1 MADKYIAQTSG
12 GLAEVE
18 GKQTSAGAG
27 DAGKLVALNSS
38 GDIDVTMLPPGVGV
52 EVLSLTASENL
63 SAGDLINVWNDSGTE
78 KARKADAS
86 NAYRAH
92 GFVQGAVTSGQ
103 TASVY
108 TDGKI
113 TGLTSL
119 TRGATY
125 YLATTAGGITT
136 TIPTTATHIAQEVG
150 FASSAT
156 ELVFNPGAPV
166 TRA

>member
-1 MADKYIAQTSG
+1 MAAKYIAQTSG

-18 GKQTSAGAG
+18 GLQSSAGAG
-27 DAGKLVALNSS
+27 DAGKIPALDS
-38 GDIDVTMLPPGVGV
+38 GGKIPVSMMPAGVGI

-63 SAGDLINVWNDSGTE
+63 SAGDLINVWNDSGTA

-92 GFVQGAVTSGQ
+92 GFVLSSVTSGQ

-125 YLATTAGGITT
+125 YLAGSAGAVTA
-136 TIPTTATHIAQEVG
+136 TIPTTATHIAQAVG
-150 FASSAT
+150 FASSDT
-156 ELVFNPGAPV
+156 EIVFNPGEPV